1 MIARSNSALFPIFLG
16 CLSVSQSAC
25 LTPPPAGAASAS
37 SPGANTASAANTT
50 LPGARTSAAASGNV
64 AYTWKNV
71 TILGGGFVTGN
82 VFSPAER
89 GLVYA
94 RTDVG
99 GAYRFSARDK
109 AWVPLTDHFSRD
121 DSNYVGTESI
131 APDPSDANVVYAAV
145 GTSTASWSTHGAI
158 IRSHDRGATWQLT
171 PLKIKMGSND
181 YGRSNGERLV
191 VDPNDGR
198 VLFFGSRRDGLW
210 KSTDSSVSWAQVA
223 SFPIKTDEKGF
234 GLPFVVF
241 DKQSGSKGKPTPTLY
256 AGVSSA
262 EVGLYRS
269 LDGGATWKAV
279 PAQPKGVM
287 PSHAEFDS
295 TGALYLS
302 YANGVGPGELTT
314 GGIWKYEP
322 KKEAW
327 TDVSPVAPSDAD
339 KFGYGGVAVDQQH
352 TGGLL
357 AATLD
362 RWTKGDEVFRSN
374 DGGKHWVP
382 LMVKAERDT
391 AGAEYLH
398 WHRPGKVG
406 PPGWDGD
413 VDIDPFDSNHAMHV
427 TGQGTWATNDLT
439 AADSDKSTHW
449 TFFDRGLEETVVA
462 ALVSPPV
469 GPPLVSGVLDICGF
483 RHDSLDESP
492 TRGMFEHPL
501 CSITSSIDFAELKPT
516 LFARVGNGGE
526 PGSKHGAISED
537 SGATW
542 TEFASEPPKSNGS
555 GSIAVSADGKVLV
568 WAARDATPAFSL
580 DRGAT
585 WTTAQGAPPPS
596 KVPDWAPV
604 NLRVASDRV
613 NPKKFYIFDVKEGT
627 TFASSDGGAHFTA
640 TVHGL
645 PGLPEYKLTSGYAH
659 AVPGVEGDVWLSTG
673 KELYHSTDS
682 GKSYSAIV
690 VQESHSIGFGKA
702 APGKTYPALYLVG
715 KVADVSGLFRS
726 DDGGSKWQR
735 INDDAHQFGF
745 VGQITGDPRV
755 YGRVY
760 FGTGGRG
767 ILYGDPR

>member
-1 MIARSNSALFPIFLG
+1 MFTRTNPALLAILVCAASASL
-16 CLSVSQSAC
+16 SAC
-25 LTPPPAGAASAS
+25 LTPPPEGAESAASP
-37 SPGANTASAANTT
+37 SPGASTPSTA
-50 LPGARTSAAASGNV
+50 LPGAGTAAAAGGNV
-64 AYTWKNV
+64 AYNWKNV
-71 TILGGGFVTGN
+71 AILGGGFVTGN
-82 VFSPAER
+82 VFSLAER

-99 GAYRFSARDK
+99 GAYRFSSHDK
-109 AWVPLTDHFSRD
+109 AWVPLTDLFSRA
-121 DSNYVGTESI
+121 DSNYVGIESI
-131 APDPSDANVVYAAV
+131 APDPVDANVVYAAV
-145 GTSTASWSTHGAI
+145 GTSTASWSGHGAM
-158 IRSHDRGATWQLT
+158 IRSHDRGATWQIT
-171 PLKIKMGSND
+171 PLTIKMGSND
-181 YGRSNGERLV
+181 YGRSNGERLA
-191 VDPNDGR
+191 VDPNDTR
-198 VLFFGSRRDGLW
+198 VLYFGSRRDGLW
-210 KSTDSSVSWAQVA
+210 KSTDGSVTWAPVA
-223 SFPIKTDEKGF
+223 SFPVKTDKDGF
-234 GLPFVVF
+234 GIPFVVF
-241 DKQSGSKGKPTPTLY
+241 EKSSGSKGKPTPVLY

-269 LDGGATWKAV
+269 LDAGATWKPV
-279 PAQPKGVM
+279 PGQPKGVM

-295 TGALYLS
+295 VGALLLS

-314 GGIWKYEP
+314 GAIWKYEP

-327 TDVSPVAPSDAD
+327 LDITPLAPSEGD
-339 KFGYGGVAVDQQH
+339 KFGYGAVSVDAQHPGV
-352 TGGLL
+352 LL
-357 AATLD
+357 AVTLD
-362 RWTKGDEVFRSN
+362 RWTKGDEVFRTS

-382 LMVKAERDT
+382 LIPKAERDT

-439 AADSDKSTHW
+439 AADSDKPTHW

-462 ALVSPPV
+462 ALSSPPV
-469 GPPLVSGVLDICGF
+469 GPPLLSGVLDVCGF
-483 RHDSLDESP
+483 RHDSLDEPPS
-492 TRGMFEHPL
+492 RGMFENPV
-501 CSITSSIDFAELKPT
+501 CGGTSSLDFAELLPT

-526 PGSKHGAISED
+526 GKRGAFSQD

-542 TEFASEPPKSNGS
+542 TEFASEPAKSNGT

-580 DRGAT
+580 DHGVT
-585 WTTAQGAPPPS
+585 WVTSQGAPAAS

-613 NPKKFYIFDVKEGT
+613 NPKKFYLFDEKEGT
-627 TFASSDGGAHFTA
+627 TYASSDSGAHFTA

-645 PGLPEYKLTSGYAH
+645 PGLPDYQLTSGSAH

-682 GKSYSAIV
+682 GKSYSAVV

-726 DDGGSKWQR
+726 DNGGSTWQR

-745 VGQITGDPRV
+745 VGQMIGDPRV

-760 FGTGGRG
+760 VATGGRG